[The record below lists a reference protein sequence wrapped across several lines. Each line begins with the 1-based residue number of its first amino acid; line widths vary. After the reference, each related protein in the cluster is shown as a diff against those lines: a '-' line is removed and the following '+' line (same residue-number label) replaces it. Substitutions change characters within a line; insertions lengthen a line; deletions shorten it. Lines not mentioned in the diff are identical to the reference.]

1 MRVYLLQ
8 KQQKQ
13 NRTYNNVR
21 YFEAGECCTRGKVGP
36 SREAKQEDGRL
47 MCIKWMMR
55 NSFI

>member
-8 KQQKQ
+8 KQQKH

-21 YFEAGECCTRGKVGP
+21 YFEAGESSARGKVGP
-36 SREAKQEDGRL
+36 MREGKQEDGRL